1 MYTVLR
7 EYIRYNS
14 PGAKSKLLRWPEET
28 CKLGRLASSATWR
41 MAAASCAMAGPCKP
55 SPQQLGQAEGKQK
68 PPLTKGGTQH
78 RGVSARCQARSQRM
92 QPAWP
97 LLHRGV
103 SCQQD
108 GFKDT
113 MCALEDKAAKVGI
126 ISQHPYLFRASK
138 DQGIAPY
145 LQLSLLTDLN
155 HTW

>member
-1 MYTVLR
+1 MY
-7 EYIRYNS
+7 YIKYNRS
-14 PGAKSKLLRWPEET
+14 RIVRD
-28 CKLGRLASSATWR
+28 GR
-41 MAAASCAMAGPCKP
+41 AMQT

-78 RGVSARCQARSQRM
+78 RGVSARFQARSQRM

-103 SCQQD
+103 SRQQD

>member
-1 MYTVLR
+1 MQAR
-7 EYIRYNS
+7 EI
-14 PGAKSKLLRWPEET
+14 
-28 CKLGRLASSATWR
+28 CKLGDVENGSRIVR
-41 MAAASCAMAGPCKP
+41 DGRAMQT
-55 SPQQLGQAEGKQK
+55 SPLQLGQAEGKQK

-103 SCQQD
+103 SHQQD
-108 GFKDT
+108 GFTDT

>member
-1 MYTVLR
+1 MQAR
-7 EYIRYNS
+7 
-14 PGAKSKLLRWPEET
+14 ET
-28 CKLGRLASSATWR
+28 CKLGDVENGSRIVR
-41 MAAASCAMAGPCKP
+41 DGRAMQT
-55 SPQQLGQAEGKQK
+55 SPLQLGQAEGKQK

-78 RGVSARCQARSQRM
+78 RGVSARCQARSQKM

-103 SCQQD
+103 SRQQD
-108 GFKDT
+108 GFTDT